1 MVASDNYTI
10 KPTWWWWWG
19 WLCYVHVT
27 KSGDACGS
35 ALSEILNPGAY
46 DKNVSVNLTT
56 EMSEIYDRKGQDE
69 DDLILTLIW
78 S

>member
-1 MVASDNYTI
+1 
-10 KPTWWWWWG
+10 
-19 WLCYVHVT
+19 VT

-69 DDLILTLIW
+69 DDLILTLI
-78 S
+78 